1 MANITD
7 WCTFMLYILSDLA
20 YPKQQQNNS
29 EDLKTEGR
37 NKLHDSINFSEIL
50 IVRKLLSDPPG
61 ASKCGPQWGE
71 IYCQLNPDWWSSL
84 TAAAASGKCPHAE
97 NNPLHRLL
105 MERPK
110 LVFGPEPR
118 TRVSSVAMQ
127 NWRADSWA
135 RILIDHSGAYRNV
148 ECGEVNGK
156 GKSYRERAWRAV
168 CVLSHM
174 VLKDGHGPWR
184 TQEMLKRCIFLT
196 TSQMPS
202 YKYTGERETTNSIYS
217 TTGVYQHQHSC
228 IRHVFYRK
236 HVWRRLAAINPHGKY
251 NCSTK

>member
-1 MANITD
+1 MYPY
-7 WCTFMLYILSDLA
+7 WCKYYSCYIFWVIQLIQNRTTVRTW
-20 YPKQQQNNS
+20 KQK
-29 EDLKTEGR
+29 EAI
-37 NKLHDSINFSEIL
+37 KLHDSINISEIL
-50 IVRKLLSDPPG
+50 IVWKLLSDSPE

-84 TAAAASGKCPHAE
+84 AAAAASGKCPHAE

-110 LVFGPEPR
+110 LVFGPKPR

-156 GKSYRERAWRAV
+156 GKSYRERAWRAA
-168 CVLSHM
+168 CVLSRM

-184 TQEMLKRCIFLT
+184 TREMLKRCIFLT
-196 TSQMPS
+196 ASKMPS
-202 YKYTGERETTNSIYS
+202 YKYTGERERDHK
-217 TTGVYQHQHSC
+217 QH
-228 IRHVFYRK
+228 
-236 HVWRRLAAINPHGKY
+236 L
-251 NCSTK
+251 